1 MVTHNDAIKN
11 MADRVVKLRDG
22 VIRKNYTNE
31 SKIKAVDLD
40 W

>member
-11 MADRVVKLRDG
+11 MADRVVRLRDG
-22 VIRKNYTNE
+22 QILKNYINE
-31 SKIKAVDLD
+31 NKIKAEDLE

>member
-11 MADRVVKLRDG
+11 MADRVVRIRDG
-22 VIRKNYTNE
+22 RVLSDKLNE
-31 SKIKAVDLD
+31 IKVSAEDLE